1 MPLCYIQFLL
11 MDSEIVKPRDK
22 RYFLRAFLSGVALPA
37 EVDSRRTF
45 THLAGSDVDRL
56 RGDVVRVGSTF
67 RTVIDREHG
76 KQKTR
81 PSARAS

>member
-1 MPLCYIQFLL
+1 
-11 MDSEIVKPRDK
+11 MDSYTAKPRDK

-37 EVDSRRTF
+37 EVDSRRSF
-45 THLAGSDVDRL
+45 MHLSGSDIDRL
-56 RGDVVRVGSTF
+56 RGDVVRVGAVF

-81 PSARAS
+81 PTAHTS

>member
-1 MPLCYIQFLL
+1 MPLCYIHFLV
-11 MDSEIVKPRDK
+11 MHSHIVKPRDK
-22 RYFLRAFLSGVALPA
+22 RYFLRAFLSGIALPA

-45 THLAGSDVDRL
+45 THLSGSDIDRL

-67 RTVIDREHG
+67 RTVMDHEHG